1 MNDTVLFKNGR
12 VIDPANGVDETRD
25 VATMGGLIVAP
36 ENLGPNPQIIDL
48 DGLVLAPG
56 LIDLHVHLRDPG
68 QTYKE
73 DIGSGTRAAAAGGFT
88 TVVAMPNTDPPIDSC
103 ERLQNAMN
111 HINHDAVVHVLQTA
125 SLTERREG
133 KKLTDAFELLES
145 GAVAF
150 TDDGG
155 CIQNSALM
163 LAAMREA
170 AAVGL
175 PVIDH
180 AEDLQVANAGV
191 MHDGVVARQLNLP
204 GKSRASEE
212 LMVARDIVLARE
224 TGCPVHIQHVSSA
237 GSVQLIRTARQGG
250 LPVSGEATP
259 HHLSLTED
267 ACLKYGTNAKMNP
280 PLRTEKDRQSIL
292 EGVIDGVLSVIA
304 TDHAPH
310 TEREKQQDFAVAPF
324 GILGLETALPICL
337 TELYHRGLMSL
348 SDLLARFTAGPRHL
362 LGLSTGTLTEGSVA
376 DIVIIDPEVEYK
388 IDVSRFASKSRN
400 CPYHGWQ
407 CKGRALRTMAAGRWI
422 YNG

>member
-1 MNDTVLFKNGR
+1 MNDTVLFTNGR
-12 VIDPANGVDETRD
+12 VIDPANDVDEKRD
-25 VATMGGLIVAP
+25 LAAMGGVIVAP
-36 ENLGPNPQIIDL
+36 ENLGPNPQIVDL

-68 QTYKE
+68 QTHKE
-73 DIGSGTRAAAAGGFT
+73 DIRSGTRAASAGGFT
-88 TVVAMPNTDPPIDSC
+88 TVVAMPNTDPPIDSR
-103 ERLQNAMN
+103 ERLQDTMN
-111 HINHDAVVHVLQTA
+111 HISHDAVVHVLQAA
-125 SLTERREG
+125 SLTKGGEG
-133 KKLTDAFELLES
+133 KELTDALELLEA
-145 GAVAF
+145 GAVAL

-163 LAAMREA
+163 LTAMREA
-170 AAVGL
+170 ATVGL

-180 AEDLQVANAGV
+180 AEDLEVAADGV
-191 MHDGVVARQLNLP
+191 MHDGAVARQLNMP
-204 GKSRASEE
+204 GKNRASEE

-224 TGCPVHIQHVSSA
+224 TGCQVHIQHVSSA
-237 GSVQLIRTARQGG
+237 GSVQLIRTARQWG

-280 PLRTEKDRQSIL
+280 PLRTEKDRQAIL
-292 EGVIDGVLSVIA
+292 QGVAEGVLSVIA

-310 TEREKQQDFAVAPF
+310 AEKEKQQDFVMAPF

-348 SDLLARFTAGPRHL
+348 SDLLARFTAGPREI
-362 LGLSTGTLTEGSVA
+362 LGLSAGILTEGSVA
-376 DIVIIDPEVEYK
+376 DIVVIDPEIEHK
-388 IDVSRFASKSRN
+388 IDLSRFASKSRN
-400 CPYHGWQ
+400 CPYQGWQ
-407 CKGRALRTMAAGRWI
+407 CKGRVVRTMAKGRWI